1 MVRIGR
7 TSVVTRHPL
16 WMRAVAV
23 LMTLVMYFAP
33 AMFLADAT
41 AHAAPIVDPR
51 APVPFQPAIT
61 QTSTGVPAV
70 NIAAPNASGISA
82 NQYSSFNVDSA
93 GVVLNNSLVSGTP
106 LLGGTLGANPN
117 LNGRAAITI
126 LNQVTSTAP
135 STLAGPLEVFGAPA
149 AVIISNPNGISVNG
163 LALTNA
169 SKLALSTGVP
179 QFITGP
185 GGSAT
190 SFANAGAVAYAVT
203 SGNITINGPAGVNG
217 PGAGI
222 EGTVGN
228 IDLIGQSGKPE
239 RAALCEPDRQYHHG
253 QPDVYAARGGRL
265 GHDLRFLERGTGRA
279 GRRRS

>member
-1 MVRIGR
+1 MRRPHQEYRIRLVGRSASKYAAWFASGR

-33 AMFLADAT
+33 AVFLADAT

-51 APVPFQPAIT
+51 APVPFQPTIT

-135 STLAGPLEVFGAPA
+135 STLAGPLAVFGAPA

-190 SFANAGAVAYAVT
+190 SFANAGAVAY
-203 SGNITINGPAGVNG
+203 G
-217 PGAGI
+217 
-222 EGTVGN
+222 
-228 IDLIGQSGKPE
+228 
-239 RAALCEPDRQYHHG
+239 
-253 QPDVYAARGGRL
+253 
-265 GHDLRFLERGTGRA
+265 
-279 GRRRS
+279 